1 MKQYLDLLERIKN
14 EGVVKSD
21 RTGTGTKSIFGHQ
34 MKFDLRDGFPML
46 TTKKLHLKSIVHEL
60 LWFLN
65 GDTSN
70 QYLRDNGVRI
80 WNEWSSENQTLGKVY
95 GYQFRKLF
103 TVDYNDYEI
112 AERMFYEDNYEE
124 KTLPEIEPV
133 GADDLLLKDKT
144 GSIYKVLCQVN
155 EIPSVKGPLDSSEMK
170 YYKIQYQNN
179 GYTRIVSETDLR
191 DSNILNPYEK
201 MFYEVGYLGEV
212 SEYMKDTPLYSKAF
226 DMWLSMLS
234 SCYDP
239 ESDKYNNYGEDGI
252 IVCKRWHNFSN
263 FLKDL
268 PLVYGFYDY
277 MKDDTYTLDVFMF
290 GSRVFAPE
298 TTIFIPYQKHL
309 NLVYPQPIMY
319 DGKLYLNAYD
329 LDFSDDMYSDSKA
342 ESYVLKSSEVV
353 RYKFKKFDQIQN
365 CIDLIKNDPSSR
377 RILVC
382 AWSPEDLGDMALT
395 PCHCLFQF
403 YVAPDENGVPTWLD
417 LQLYQRSCD
426 SFLGV
431 PFNIASYSLLCMMM
445 AQVCGLKPR
454 YFIHSMGDTHLYL
467 DHLEQADL
475 QLSREPRELPKMKIN
490 PDVKDLFSFKYEDFE
505 LTDYNPHPHI
515 AAKVSV

>member
-1 MKQYLDLLERIKN
+1 MKQYLELLQRIQD
-14 EGVVKSD
+14 EGLVKSD

-34 MKFDLRDGFPML
+34 MKFDLREGFPML
-46 TTKKLHLKSIVHEL
+46 TTKKLHLKSIIHEL

-70 QYLRDNGVRI
+70 RYLRDNGVRI
-80 WNEWSSENQTLGKVY
+80 WNEWSDENQTLGKVY

-103 TVDYNDYEI
+103 TIDYNEYEI
-112 AERMFYEDNYEE
+112 VDKMVYEDTYEE
-124 KTLPEIEPV
+124 KTTWPLIDAPDAPV
-133 GADDLLLKDKT
+133 FNDK
-144 GSIYKVLCQVN
+144 SMNYYKVLGEELV
-155 EIPSVKGPLDSSEMK
+155 PSIKSPLDSTPDIK
-170 YYKIQYQNN
+170 YYKIQYQDT
-179 GYTRIVSETDLR
+179 GYTCIVSENDIR
-191 DSNILNPYEK
+191 NSNMIDVYERA
-201 MFYEVGYLGEV
+201 FYDVGYLGETPA
-212 SEYMKDTPLYSKAF
+212 YMKETPLYGRAF
-226 DMWLSMLS
+226 DLWQDMLGR
-234 SCYDP
+234 CYDV
-239 ESDKYNNYGEDGI
+239 ENENYRYYGEEKI
-252 IVCKRWHNFSN
+252 TVCKRWHNFSN
-263 FLKDL
+263 FLKDM
-268 PLVYGFYDY
+268 PLLYGFYDF
-277 MKDDTYTLDVFMF
+277 MKDDSYTLDVFMF
-290 GSRVFAPE
+290 GAGIFAPE
-298 TTIFIPYQKHL
+298 TVIFIPLQKNKVL
-309 NLVYPQPIMY
+309 IYAQPLMY
-319 DGKLYLNAYD
+319 KNKMYINAYD
-329 LDFSDDMYSDSKA
+329 LDIDSRSYDDNEPTPITLEDNQI
-342 ESYVLKSSEVV
+342 V
-353 RYKFKKFDQIQN
+353 RYKFRAYDQIQK

-382 AWSPEDLGDMALT
+382 AWNPEDLDQMALT

-505 LTDYNPHPHI
+505 LVGYDPHPHI